1 MKHRVIVD
9 TNIIFKALRSQFS
22 KYRDILDKSEFES
35 YCPNYLIIEIFKHKE
50 RVLKASKACQDEVY
64 ELLEKTLQRI
74 NFVNEEFISLGNLIH
89 AHKLC
94 VDIDEKDT
102 LFVALSIEFDAE
114 FWTKDDILKNG
125 LKQKGFDKFFDD
137 SVYE

>member
-1 MKHRVIVD
+1 
-9 TNIIFKALRSQFS
+9 
-22 KYRDILDKSEFES
+22 
-35 YCPNYLIIEIFKHKE
+35 
-50 RVLKASKACQDEVY
+50 
-64 ELLEKTLQRI
+64 
-74 NFVNEEFISLGNLIH
+74 
-89 AHKLC
+89 